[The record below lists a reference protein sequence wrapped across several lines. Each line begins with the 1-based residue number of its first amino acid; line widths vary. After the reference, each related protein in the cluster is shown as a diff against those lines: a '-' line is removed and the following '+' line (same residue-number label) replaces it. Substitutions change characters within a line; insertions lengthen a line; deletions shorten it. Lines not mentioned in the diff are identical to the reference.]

1 MAYGVFAVTEII
13 QEISKHSETFR
24 LKFVKKI

>member
-1 MAYGVFAVTEII
+1 MVYGVFAVTEII

-24 LKFVKKI
+24 LKFVTA